1 MAIEVSVVLSGGI
14 GLGAYQAGAYERLHA
29 ARQCQVGWI
38 AGSSIGAVN
47 AVLIAGGDAAGSI
60 RRLRAF
66 WLDGSF
72 RQRSVRPSFD
82 RHFNSWI
89 SAVQARVLG
98 ADNLFRPRPWLGALG
113 RFKSV
118 YDLSPL
124 QSKLQRLVDFERLKA
139 GPLRVSI
146 ATTDIATG
154 ELVVFDSA
162 EQPIAIEHV
171 LASCGYLPEF
181 APVRINNRL
190 LGDGGLYANAPFEA
204 VAAASGE
211 SPKPLTF
218 VIDLFARDG
227 ARPKSFEQALERKND
242 LVFGN
247 QTYRALLATAT
258 AGRLG
263 AVAYLS
269 YRAIEPEAGSE
280 KPFDFER
287 HDRGSLAGGCKR
299 HDVGT
304 RAHRVHA
311 SRDGDVGATAG
322 SRRVAANEK
331 TSTIDTG

>member
-1 MAIEVSVVLSGGI
+1 LAIEVSVVLSGGI

-227 ARPKSFEQALERKND
+227 ARPKSFEQALERKKRPGVWQSD
-242 LVFGN
+242 LSGAVSDGD
-247 QTYRALLATAT
+247 RRPAWR
-258 AGRLG
+258 GRLPQ
-263 AVAYLS
+263 LS
-269 YRAIEPEAGSE
+269 
-280 KPFDFER
+280 R
-287 HDRGSLAGGCKR
+287 HR
-299 HDVGT
+299 
-304 RAHRVHA
+304 
-311 SRDGDVGATAG
+311 AG
-322 SRRVAANEK
+322 SRLRE
-331 TSTIDTG
+331 TIRFRAT